1 MSKNHWETQPR
12 KKNGEFTFRLGQ
24 GVFRRILDEVAR
36 KLVEEASM
44 LKDKGGSYGYL
55 RKFVA
60 GDKNYEIHHMPAASC
75 SSLSRWRGPCIIMTK
90 ENHKQTSS
98 YGNSKSAK
106 RYRLMQ
112 AKLISEGKFLESE
125 YMDIKNIRRKF
136 GRKYDSA
143 INKKLD
149 YEEELEKKG
158 RIYG

>member
-1 MSKNHWETQPR
+1 
-12 KKNGEFTFRLGQ
+12 
-24 GVFRRILDEVAR
+24 
-36 KLVEEASM
+36 
-44 LKDKGGSYGYL
+44 
-55 RKFVA
+55 
-60 GDKNYEIHHMPAASC
+60 
-75 SSLSRWRGPCIIMTK
+75 MTK